1 MVTITQLASTRQ
13 KPISEI
19 HSSQPMRNLAALV
32 LVQLTL
38 TPKLLCIIAT
48 TEEFGKNHWRIHKCS
63 SAWLQLYAWWGRKL
77 IFASL
82 SVHMIKKIRLLFK
95 EGQFMC
101 YSYDNLSQ
109 YFEKAGMTQPKQ
121 ESLIS
126 RREHYELHYTSS
138 YQQSFCRQLQHIS
151 RIHQSATNQTHE
163 RSPLLSQSP
172 VSILLQVGSPIQKGI
187 AHGENSEEEH
197 WADVFFST
205 KRQIMKPSYMGL
217 HLISIMNK
225 IMEKSREKDCCTN
238 AR

>member
-1 MVTITQLASTRQ
+1 MVTVTQLASTRQ

-19 HSSQPMRNLAALV
+19 HSTQPMRNLAALV

-48 TEEFGKNHWRIHKCS
+48 TEEFGKNRWRIHKCS

-95 EGQFMC
+95 EGKFMC

-126 RREHYELHYTSS
+126 RRERYELHYTSS
-138 YQQSFCRQLQHIS
+138 YQQSFCRQLPHTSPEYIS
-151 RIHQSATNQTHE
+151 QPQTKLMREVLFFLNHLSLSFSKLAALYRKGLLMERIVRRYTE
-163 RSPLLSQSP
+163 L
-172 VSILLQVGSPIQKGI
+172 I
-187 AHGENSEEEH
+187 
-197 WADVFFST
+197 FFSPPKGKLWSLLT
-205 KRQIMKPSYMGL
+205 WV
-217 HLISIMNK
+217 
-225 IMEKSREKDCCTN
+225 CTWFQ
-238 AR
+238 